1 MKKLS
6 HITKVISFKSI
17 VKFFFT
23 TLILL
28 ILFMLYDMANYD
40 SSYLNRR
47 SLTFSVDNL
56 DSKKTINFVRYYD
69 NLYHK
74 IAFKISKDY
83 KEYWKPEKKSLR
95 DDLPEIKI
103 ISKKKDNFL
112 PGKKLEEI
120 EKNFSNWPR
129 SHGGFSSM
137 RFSSLNQINKNN
149 VEKLKLAWTYN
160 SKDGKEGIEANPV
173 VYDGLVYVPTPG
185 NQIVCL
191 DGATGKEIWRY
202 KAKRGYQD
210 VAKRGLLIWE
220 DKKNNILRLYFAND
234 HQLISLN
241 AKTGKIIKSFG
252 ENGIINIKSSSPL
265 PPTIVDDQL
274 IIATFKPSI
283 EAYDVFSG
291 KLYWRYY
298 LREVNKKTFEKRD
311 FRGGIPWGG
320 MSADVKKGIVY
331 ITTGNPKPNFVGT
344 LRPGKN
350 LYANS
355 LIAFDVRNKKKLW
368 HLQETCHD
376 IWNFDIPSTPILTT
390 INKYDKRI
398 DVVVAVTKLGNTLI
412 LDRYTG
418 EPIFDYEMK
427 LAPVSKL
434 PGEKTCDY
442 QPSIKLPEPFARNV
456 FKKDDVTNL
465 SESSKEHILSILENS
480 NYGFFQPYELNK
492 DTIQY
497 GDNGG
502 AQWTGASVDP
512 YNNIMYVTASNIPW
526 IVGVSSH
533 INNKTGKIKYISK
546 NAKPLRD
553 LNNYPGVKPPWGTLT
568 AINLNTGK
576 IIWQV
581 PLGYYEDLK
590 SKGIITG
597 TENFGGATATA
608 GGIVFAAGTLDKL
621 IRAFD
626 SENGTELWSYKLPYI
641 GSAPPTIYEVN
652 GDQYIIIPASGGT
665 VLKIFYKDLVEQGDA
680 IVAFKI
686 QD

>member
-6 HITKVISFKSI
+6 HTTKVISFKSI

-28 ILFMLYDMANYD
+28 ILLMLYDMANYD

-95 DDLPEIKI
+95 ADLPEIKI

-112 PGKKLEEI
+112 PGRKLEDI

-137 RFSSLNQINKNN
+137 RFSSLDQINKNN
-149 VEKLKLAWTYN
+149 VGKLKLAWTYN

-265 PPTIVDDQL
+265 PPIIVDNQL

-298 LREVNKKTFEKRD
+298 LREVNKKIFEKRD

-568 AINLNTGK
+568 AMNLNTGK

-641 GSAPPTIYEVN
+641 GSAPPTIYEIN
-652 GDQYIIIPASGGT
+652 GEQYIVIPASGGT

-680 IVAFKI
+680 VVAFKI

>member
-6 HITKVISFKSI
+6 HTTKVISFKSI

-28 ILFMLYDMANYD
+28 ILLMLYDMANYD

-47 SLTFSVDNL
+47 SLTFSIDNL

-95 DDLPEIKI
+95 ADLPEIKI

-112 PGKKLEEI
+112 PGRKLEDI

-137 RFSSLNQINKNN
+137 RFSSLDQINKNN
-149 VEKLKLAWTYN
+149 VEKLKLAWIYN

-298 LREVNKKTFEKRD
+298 LREVNKKIFEKRD

-568 AINLNTGK
+568 AMNLNTGK

-680 IVAFKI
+680 VVAFKI

>member
-6 HITKVISFKSI
+6 HTTKVISFKSI

-28 ILFMLYDMANYD
+28 ILLMLYDMANYD

-47 SLTFSVDNL
+47 SLTFSIDNL

-95 DDLPEIKI
+95 ADLPEIKI

-112 PGKKLEEI
+112 PGRKLEDI

-137 RFSSLNQINKNN
+137 RFSSLDQINKNN
-149 VEKLKLAWTYN
+149 VGKLKLAWTYN

-173 VYDGLVYVPTPG
+173 VYDGLVYIPTPG

-202 KAKRGYQD
+202 KAKRGYQN

-298 LREVNKKTFEKRD
+298 LREVNKKIFEKRD

-568 AINLNTGK
+568 AMNLNTGK

>member
-6 HITKVISFKSI
+6 HTTKVISFKSI

-23 TLILL
+23 ILILL
-28 ILFMLYDMANYD
+28 ILLMLYDMANYD

-47 SLTFSVDNL
+47 SLTFSIDNL

-95 DDLPEIKI
+95 ADLPEIKI

-112 PGKKLEEI
+112 PGRKLEDI

-137 RFSSLNQINKNN
+137 RFSSLDQINKNN
-149 VEKLKLAWTYN
+149 VEKLKLAWIYN
-160 SKDGKEGIEANPV
+160 SKDGKKGIEANPV

-298 LREVNKKTFEKRD
+298 LREVNKKIFEKRD

-568 AINLNTGK
+568 AMNLNTGK

>member
-6 HITKVISFKSI
+6 HTTKVISFKSI

-23 TLILL
+23 ILILL
-28 ILFMLYDMANYD
+28 ILLMLYDMANYD

-112 PGKKLEEI
+112 PGRKLEDI

-185 NQIVCL
+185 NHIVCL

-283 EAYDVFSG
+283 ESYDVFSG

-298 LREVNKKTFEKRD
+298 LREVNKKIFEKRD
-311 FRGGIPWGG
+311 FIGGIPWGG

-568 AINLNTGK
+568 AMNLNTGK

-652 GDQYIIIPASGGT
+652 GEQYIIIPASGGT

-680 IVAFKI
+680 VVAFKI

>member
-1 MKKLS
+1 
-6 HITKVISFKSI
+6 
-17 VKFFFT
+17 
-23 TLILL
+23 
-28 ILFMLYDMANYD
+28 MANYD

-95 DDLPEIKI
+95 ADLPEIKI

-112 PGKKLEEI
+112 PGRKLEDV

-137 RFSSLNQINKNN
+137 RFSSLDQINKNN

-173 VYDGLVYVPTPG
+173 VYDGLVYIPTPG

-202 KAKRGYQD
+202 KAKRGYQN

-298 LREVNKKTFEKRD
+298 LREVNKKIFEKRD

-368 HLQETCHD
+368 HFQETCHD

-456 FKKDDVTNL
+456 FKKNDVTNL

-568 AINLNTGK
+568 AMNLNTGK

-680 IVAFKI
+680 VVAFKI

>member
-1 MKKLS
+1 MKILS
-6 HITKVISFKSI
+6 SI
-17 VKFFFT
+17 IALLFT
-23 TLILL
+23 VLILL
-28 ILFMLYDMANYD
+28 ISVVLFDLASYD
-40 SSYLNRR
+40 SSYINKK
-47 SLTFSVDNL
+47 SLTFSTNNL
-56 DSKKTINFVRYYD
+56 NSKKTNFFFLYYD

-74 IAFKISKDY
+74 IASKLFEGHR
-83 KEYWKPEKKSLR
+83 KYWRPELASKREK
-95 DDLPEIKI
+95 LPKIKI
-103 ISKKKDNFL
+103 IPKKEENFL
-112 PGKKLEEI
+112 PGKKIEEI

-137 RFSSLNQINKNN
+137 RFSSLDLINKEN
-149 VEKLKLAWTYN
+149 VNKLEIAWIFN
-160 SKDGKEGIEANPV
+160 SKDGKKGIEANPV
-173 VYDGLVYVPTPG
+173 VYEGLVYFPTPG
-185 NQIVCL
+185 NHIVCL
-191 DGATGKEIWRY
+191 NGANGKEIWRY
-202 KAKRGYQD
+202 KVERGYHA
-210 VAKRGLLIWE
+210 AKRGLQIWKDE
-220 DKKNNILRLYFAND
+220 KNNIIRLYFTND
-234 HQLISLN
+234 DQLISLD
-241 AKTGKIIKSFG
+241 AKTGKPVKSFG
-252 ENGIINIKSSSPL
+252 KNGIIKIGSSPI
-265 PPTIVDDQL
+265 PPVIIDNQL
-274 IIATFKPSI
+274 VVVTFRPSI
-283 EAYDVFSG
+283 EVYDAESG
-291 KLYWRYY
+291 KLYWKYY
-298 LREVNKKTFEKRD
+298 LREINKKLFFGKKE
-311 FRGGIPWGG
+311 FRGGNPWGG
-320 MSADVKKGIVY
+320 ISADIQNGIVY
-331 ITTGNPKPNFVGT
+331 LTTGNPKPNYSGV

-350 LYANS
+350 LLANS
-355 LIAFDVRNKKKLW
+355 VIAFDIRNKKKLW
-368 HLQETCHD
+368 HFQETCHD
-376 IWNFDIPSTPILTT
+376 IWNLDIPSTPILTT
-390 INKYDKRI
+390 INKYNKRI
-398 DVVVAVTKLGNTLI
+398 DVVVTVTKLGNTLI
-412 LDRYTG
+412 LDRYSG

-427 LAPVSKL
+427 RAPTSRL
-434 PGEKTCDY
+434 PGEKTCEY
-442 QPSIKLPEPFARNV
+442 QPSLKLPEPFARNV

-568 AINLNTGK
+568 AMNLNTGK

-652 GDQYIIIPASGGT
+652 GDQYIVIPASGGT

-680 IVAFKI
+680 VVAFKI

>member
-1 MKKLS
+1 
-6 HITKVISFKSI
+6 
-17 VKFFFT
+17 
-23 TLILL
+23 
-28 ILFMLYDMANYD
+28 MANYD

-95 DDLPEIKI
+95 ADLPEIKI

-112 PGKKLEEI
+112 PGRKLEDI

-137 RFSSLNQINKNN
+137 RFSSLDQINKNN

-283 EAYDVFSG
+283 ESYDVFF
-291 KLYWRYY
+291 L
-298 LREVNKKTFEKRD
+298 
-311 FRGGIPWGG
+311 
-320 MSADVKKGIVY
+320 
-331 ITTGNPKPNFVGT
+331 
-344 LRPGKN
+344 
-350 LYANS
+350 NS
-355 LIAFDVRNKKKLW
+355 L
-368 HLQETCHD
+368 
-376 IWNFDIPSTPILTT
+376 
-390 INKYDKRI
+390 Y
-398 DVVVAVTKLGNTLI
+398 
-412 LDRYTG
+412 
-418 EPIFDYEMK
+418 
-427 LAPVSKL
+427 
-434 PGEKTCDY
+434 
-442 QPSIKLPEPFARNV
+442 
-456 FKKDDVTNL
+456 
-465 SESSKEHILSILENS
+465 
-480 NYGFFQPYELNK
+480 
-492 DTIQY
+492 
-497 GDNGG
+497 
-502 AQWTGASVDP
+502 
-512 YNNIMYVTASNIPW
+512 
-526 IVGVSSH
+526 
-533 INNKTGKIKYISK
+533 
-546 NAKPLRD
+546 
-553 LNNYPGVKPPWGTLT
+553 
-568 AINLNTGK
+568 
-576 IIWQV
+576 
-581 PLGYYEDLK
+581 
-590 SKGIITG
+590 
-597 TENFGGATATA
+597 
-608 GGIVFAAGTLDKL
+608 
-621 IRAFD
+621 
-626 SENGTELWSYKLPYI
+626 
-641 GSAPPTIYEVN
+641 
-652 GDQYIIIPASGGT
+652 
-665 VLKIFYKDLVEQGDA
+665 
-680 IVAFKI
+680 
-686 QD
+686 

>member
-6 HITKVISFKSI
+6 HTTKVISFKSI

-23 TLILL
+23 ILILL
-28 ILFMLYDMANYD
+28 ILLMLYDMANYD

-47 SLTFSVDNL
+47 SLTFSIDNL

-95 DDLPEIKI
+95 ADLPEIKI

-112 PGKKLEEI
+112 PGRKLEDI

-137 RFSSLNQINKNN
+137 RFSSLDQINKNN
-149 VEKLKLAWTYN
+149 VGKLKLAWTYN

-220 DKKNNILRLYFAND
+220 DKKNNILRLYFSND

-298 LREVNKKTFEKRD
+298 LREVNKKIFEKRD

-568 AINLNTGK
+568 AMNLNTGK

-652 GDQYIIIPASGGT
+652 GDQYIVIPASGGT

-680 IVAFKI
+680 VVAFKI